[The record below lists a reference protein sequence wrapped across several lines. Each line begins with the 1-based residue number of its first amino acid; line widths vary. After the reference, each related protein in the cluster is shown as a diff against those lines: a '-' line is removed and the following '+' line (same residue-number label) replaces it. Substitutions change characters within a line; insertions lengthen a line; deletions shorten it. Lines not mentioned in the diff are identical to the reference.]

1 MLTLVNI
8 QLYST
13 GHNNE
18 TYTVYM
24 YEHDEE
30 SWPFYNHIFL
40 YQWFTRISKNI
51 NNFSKV
57 IRFVVA

>member
-30 SWPFYNHIFL
+30 S
-40 YQWFTRISKNI
+40 
-51 NNFSKV
+51 
-57 IRFVVA
+57 